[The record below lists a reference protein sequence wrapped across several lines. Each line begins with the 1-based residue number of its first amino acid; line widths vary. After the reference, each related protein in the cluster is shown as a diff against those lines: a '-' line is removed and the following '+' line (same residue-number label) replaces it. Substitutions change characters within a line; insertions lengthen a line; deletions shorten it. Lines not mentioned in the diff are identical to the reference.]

1 LTVAASIM
9 SVAGHTTTSSN
20 SISKLDAAFIGAAA
34 GILAVALIV
43 ALVLFVRRNRF
54 QAWRQVG
61 KVLAPPA
68 TSKIDPEGRR
78 AAARAAYERGDYRR
92 VCALLTDKSG
102 ALHEAGSFH
111 DQLLLAGACDQLGG
125 EQSSVEAFLAAE
137 KLLPGDAEEK
147 KQKIAS
153 LVPSERLIFEDLA
166 QRFPNHA
173 TRGPVARAQTSSL
186 ANYRQRVIWQGREA
200 DKRRGRNNTI
210 NVALGALAAAAA
222 AGAGISG
229 VAGHAKVLI
238 GLLAL
243 VSAATSTI
251 LITLKPAETAE
262 VAKKTAEALVDL
274 SSEIE
279 LFETER
285 HTSEEVH
292 QAVIEVQNRLSAAKN
307 RPPLVPLIPPS
318 APSNER
324 RGQGEAGENT
334 PTTSQ
339 PPTETKAA
347 KESVGTPGPPA

>member
-1 LTVAASIM
+1 M

-20 SISKLDAAFIGAAA
+20 SLTKLDIAFIGAAV

-43 ALVLFVRRNRF
+43 GLVLFVRRNRF
-54 QAWRQVG
+54 RVWLQVG
-61 KVLAPPA
+61 RVLAPSA
-68 TSKIDPEGRR
+68 TSKVDPNVRLP
-78 AAARAAYERGDYRR
+78 AARAAYERGDYRR

-102 ALHEAGSFH
+102 APVDADSLS

-125 EQSSVEAFLAAE
+125 EQSSVEAFQAAV
-137 KLLPGDAEEK
+137 KILPSDAEERRK
-147 KQKIAS
+147 KVAS
-153 LVPSERLIFEDLA
+153 LVPSEQLIFEDLA
-166 QRFPNHA
+166 QRFPNLA
-173 TRGPVARAQTSSL
+173 TRVPVAIAQTNSL
-186 ANYRQRVIWQGREA
+186 ANYRQRVIRQAREA
-200 DKRRGRNNTI
+200 DKRRGRNNKI
-210 NVALGALAAAAA
+210 NVALGAVAAAAA

-262 VAKKTAEALVDL
+262 VAKKTAEALADL

-279 LFETER
+279 LFETGEE
-285 HTSEEVH
+285 HTAEEVR

-318 APSNER
+318 VAPNE
-324 RGQGEAGENT
+324 GSDQGNEAT
-334 PTTSQ
+334 QVAAQ
-339 PPTETKAA
+339 PAP
-347 KESVGTPGPPA
+347 